1 MCRLFKEMTEHLHA
15 VFVVFHAAGLAYAVH
30 AEDGIAHIDASDGE

>member
-1 MCRLFKEMTEHLHA
+1 MCRLFKEMAEHLHA

-30 AEDGIAHIDASDGE
+30 AEDGIAHVDTFHG